1 MMLLGIDLAGK
12 RLGIFGMGRIG
23 QAVARRARGFGMTIH
38 YHNRSR
44 LQPADELDAI
54 YHADLDSLLAVSDIL
69 SINAPATA
77 ATRRLPD
84 AGRVARLPDGPIVV
98 NTARGDR
105 KRDGEGKRGS
115 GRVNS

>member
-1 MMLLGIDLAGK
+1 MILCFLLMMWQPPMSTRTDTLFPDTTLVRSMLLGIDLAGK

-54 YHADLDSLLAVSDIL
+54 YHADLDSLLAVSEL
-69 SINAPATA
+69 
-77 ATRRLPD
+77 
-84 AGRVARLPDGPIVV
+84 GRASCRARVCQYV
-98 NTARGDR
+98 
-105 KRDGEGKRGS
+105 
-115 GRVNS
+115 